1 MRTVFFGTPS
11 WALPSLDALLA
22 SDVEVV
28 AVVTNPDRAAG
39 RGLAARAPP
48 VKLRALEAG
57 VEILQP
63 ERARDPRLEERLQE
77 LAIDVATVVA
87 YGKILPASLLRLPPL
102 GFVNVHFSLL
112 PAYRGAAPVQRALLD
127 GAEETG
133 VSIMLLTEGM
143 DEGPLLATQPVPI
156 DPGDTAGTLGERLA
170 RAGALLLVP
179 VLKEYAAGRVVPEPQ
194 DERRASYAPKVGDE
208 DARIDWTRPAAAVR
222 NLVRACNPS
231 PGAWTSLGDR
241 RLKVYRAE
249 EAAAGR
255 ALAPGELAWDRVLLA
270 GTGNG
275 VLSLDEVQLAGRR
288 RMTGAELARGLR
300 LPPGARL
307 V

>member
-1 MRTVFFGTPS
+1 M
-11 WALPSLDALLA
+11 
-22 SDVEVV
+22 
-28 AVVTNPDRAAG
+28 
-39 RGLAARAPP
+39 
-48 VKLRALEAG
+48 
-57 VEILQP
+57 
-63 ERARDPRLEERLQE
+63 
-77 LAIDVATVVA
+77 
-87 YGKILPASLLRLPPL
+87 
-102 GFVNVHFSLL
+102 
-112 PAYRGAAPVQRALLD
+112 
-127 GAEETG
+127 
-133 VSIMLLTEGM
+133 SIMLLTEGM
-143 DEGPLLATQPVPI
+143 DEGPLLATQPMPI
-156 DPGDTAGTLGERLA
+156 DPDDTAGTLGERLA

-194 DERRASYAPKVGDE
+194 DERRASYAPKIGDE

-275 VLSLDEVQLAGRR
+275 ALSLDEVQLAGRR